1 MILKLYDLKYYYLTL
16 PNNKDRIANIEK
28 NFKDINIT
36 QVLSINGPNIS
47 KFQSGA
53 LGFCKMVDQAL
64 AEQALAEQALACQD
78 NSNNFTPF
86 GLFEDDV
93 NKYREFPQTIDI
105 PDNADILYIGT
116 SIYGYNHSIKWA
128 NLNVFTE
135 SIGNSTTIYKINNM
149 LSTHGFIITSIR
161 GLNYLK
167 KAMNESYKLDI
178 GWDIILAGIQSYYNV
193 YCLKTP
199 LVYQD
204 GRVGGCEDATNKDL
218 KLNLLNVPIPKH
230 YIMEHL

>member
-16 PNNKDRIANIEK
+16 PNNKERIENIEK
-28 NFKDINIT
+28 NFKDLDLT
-36 QVLSINGPNIS
+36 QILSITGANIS

-53 LGFCKMVDQAL
+53 LGFCKMADQAL
-64 AEQALAEQALACQD
+64 AERD
-78 NSNNFTPF
+78 NSNNFMPF
-86 GLFEDDV
+86 GLFEDDA
-93 NKYREFPQTIDI
+93 NKYREFPETLEI
-105 PDNADILYIGT
+105 PDNSDILYIGT

-135 SIGNSTTIYKINNM
+135 SIDNSTTIYKINNM
-149 LSTHGFIITSIR
+149 LSMHGFIITSIR
-161 GLNYLK
+161 ELNYLK
-167 KAMNESYKLDI
+167 NAMNIANNLDI
-178 GWDIILAGIQSYYNV
+178 PWDNIFAGIQSKYNV

-204 GRVGGCEDATNKDL
+204 GKVGGCEDATSKDL

-230 YIMEHL
+230 YIY

>member
-36 QVLSINGPNIS
+36 QVLSISGPNIS
-47 KFQSGA
+47 KFQSA
-53 LGFCKMVDQAL
+53 SLGFCKMVDQAL
-64 AEQALAEQALACQD
+64 AEQD
-78 NSNNFTPF
+78 NSSNFVPF

-93 NKYREFPQTIDI
+93 NKYREFPQTIEI

-178 GWDIILAGIQSYYNV
+178 GWDIILTGIQSYYNV

>member
-1 MILKLYDLKYYYLTL
+1 
-16 PNNKDRIANIEK
+16 
-28 NFKDINIT
+28 
-36 QVLSINGPNIS
+36 VLSISGPNIS

-53 LGFCKMVDQAL
+53 LGFCKI
-64 AEQALAEQALACQD
+64 AEQALACQD

-86 GLFEDDV
+86 GVLEDDA
-93 NKYREFPQTIDI
+93 NKYREFPQTIEI
-105 PDNADILYIGT
+105 PDNTDILYIGT

-135 SIGNSTTIYKINNM
+135 SIGNSTIIYKINNM

-167 KAMNESYKLDI
+167 KAMNIAYNMDI
-178 GWDIILAGIQSYYNV
+178 VWDIIFAGMQSKYNV
-193 YCLKTP
+193 YCLRTP

-204 GRVGGCEDATNKDL
+204 GTVGGCEDATNKDL

-230 YIMEHL
+230 YIMEDL

>member
-16 PNNKDRIANIEK
+16 PNNKERIENIEK
-28 NFKDINIT
+28 NFKDFDIT
-36 QVLSINGPNIS
+36 QVLSITGTNIS

-53 LGFCKMVDQAL
+53 LGFCNIADQAL
-64 AEQALAEQALACQD
+64 ADQD

-86 GLFEDDV
+86 GLFEDDA
-93 NKYREFPQTIDI
+93 NKYREFPQTLEI

-135 SIGNSTTIYKINNM
+135 SVDNSTTIYKINNM
-149 LSTHGFIITSIR
+149 LSTHGFIITSIK

-167 KAMNESYKLDI
+167 KAMNIAYNMDI
-178 GWDIILAGIQSYYNV
+178 GWDIILAGMQSCYNV

-204 GRVGGCEDATNKDL
+204 GKVGGCEDATTKDL

-230 YIMEHL
+230 YIIENI

>member
-16 PNNKDRIANIEK
+16 PNNKERIENIEK
-28 NFKDINIT
+28 NFKDLDLT
-36 QVLSINGPNIS
+36 QVLSITGANIS

-53 LGFCKMVDQAL
+53 LGFCKMADQAL
-64 AEQALAEQALACQD
+64 AERD
-78 NSNNFTPF
+78 NSNNFMPF
-86 GLFEDDV
+86 GLFEDDA
-93 NKYREFPQTIDI
+93 NKYREFPETLEI
-105 PDNADILYIGT
+105 PDNSDILYIGT

-135 SIGNSTTIYKINNM
+135 SIDNSPTIYKINNM
-149 LSTHGFIITSIR
+149 LSMHGFIITSIR
-161 GLNYLK
+161 ELNYLK
-167 KAMNESYKLDI
+167 NAMNIANNLDI
-178 GWDIILAGIQSYYNV
+178 PWDNIFAGIQSKYNV

-204 GRVGGCEDATNKDL
+204 GKVGGCEDATSKDL

-230 YIMEHL
+230 YIY

>member
-36 QVLSINGPNIS
+36 QVLSISGPNIS

-64 AEQALAEQALACQD
+64 AEQD
-78 NSNNFTPF
+78 NSSNFVPF

-93 NKYREFPQTIDI
+93 NKYREFPQTIEI

-178 GWDIILAGIQSYYNV
+178 GWDIILTGIQSYYNV

>member
-16 PNNKDRIANIEK
+16 PNNKERIENIEK
-28 NFKDINIT
+28 NFKDLDLT
-36 QVLSINGPNIS
+36 QVLSITGANIS

-53 LGFCKMVDQAL
+53 LGFCKMADQAL
-64 AEQALAEQALACQD
+64 AERD
-78 NSNNFTPF
+78 NSNNFMPF
-86 GLFEDDV
+86 GLFEDDA
-93 NKYREFPQTIDI
+93 NKYREFPETLEI
-105 PDNADILYIGT
+105 PDNSDILYIGT

-135 SIGNSTTIYKINNM
+135 SIDNSTTIYKINNM
-149 LSTHGFIITSIR
+149 LSMHGFIITSIR
-161 GLNYLK
+161 ELNYLK
-167 KAMNESYKLDI
+167 NAMNIANNLDI
-178 GWDIILAGIQSYYNV
+178 PWDNIYAGIQSKYNV

-204 GRVGGCEDATNKDL
+204 GKVGGCEDATSKDL

-230 YIMEHL
+230 YIY

>member
-16 PNNKDRIANIEK
+16 PNNKERIENIEK
-28 NFKDINIT
+28 NFKDLDLT
-36 QVLSINGPNIS
+36 QVLSITGANIS

-53 LGFCKMVDQAL
+53 LGFCKMADQAL
-64 AEQALAEQALACQD
+64 AERD
-78 NSNNFTPF
+78 NSNNFMPF
-86 GLFEDDV
+86 GLFEDDA
-93 NKYREFPQTIDI
+93 NKYREFPETLEI
-105 PDNADILYIGT
+105 PDNSDILYIGT

-135 SIGNSTTIYKINNM
+135 SIDNSTTIYKINNM
-149 LSTHGFIITSIR
+149 LSMHGFIITSIR
-161 GLNYLK
+161 ELNYLK
-167 KAMNESYKLDI
+167 NAMNIANNLDI
-178 GWDIILAGIQSYYNV
+178 PWDNIFAGIQSKYNV

-204 GRVGGCEDATNKDL
+204 GKVGGCEDATSKDL

-230 YIMEHL
+230 YIY

>member
-16 PNNKDRIANIEK
+16 PNNKERIENIEK
-28 NFKDINIT
+28 NFKDIDLT
-36 QVLSINGPNIS
+36 QVLSITGANIS
-47 KFQSGA
+47 KFQSAA
-53 LGFCKMVDQAL
+53 LGFCKMADKAL
-64 AEQALAEQALACQD
+64 EDQD
-78 NSNNFTPF
+78 NSNNFMPF
-86 GLFEDDV
+86 GLFEDDA
-93 NKYREFPQTIDI
+93 NKYREFPEMLEI

-135 SIGNSTTIYKINNM
+135 SIGNNTSVYKINNM
-149 LSTHGFIITSIR
+149 LSTHGFIITSIK

-167 KAMNESYKLDI
+167 KTMNIAYNMDI
-178 GWDIILAGIQSYYNV
+178 GWDIILAGMQSYYNV

-204 GRVGGCEDATNKDL
+204 GTVGGSEDATTKDL

-230 YIMEHL
+230 YIIENI

>member
-16 PNNKDRIANIEK
+16 PNNKERIENIEK
-28 NFKDINIT
+28 NFKDLDLA
-36 QVLSINGPNIS
+36 QVLSISGANIT

-53 LGFCKMVDQAL
+53 LGFCKMADQAL
-64 AEQALAEQALACQD
+64 ADQD
-78 NSNNFTPF
+78 NSNNFVPF
-86 GLFEDDV
+86 GLLEDDA
-93 NKYREFPQTIDI
+93 NKYRDFPETLEI

-135 SIGNSTTIYKINNM
+135 SIGNNTSVYKINNM
-149 LSTHGFIITSIR
+149 LSTHGFIITSIK

-167 KAMNESYKLDI
+167 KTMNIAYNMDI
-178 GWDIILAGIQSYYNV
+178 GWDIILAGMQSYYNV

-204 GRVGGCEDATNKDL
+204 GTVGGSEDATTKDL

-230 YIMEHL
+230 YIIENI

>member
-1 MILKLYDLKYYYLTL
+1 MILNLYDLKYYYLTL
-16 PNNKDRIANIEK
+16 PNNKERIENIEK
-28 NFKDINIT
+28 NFKDIKLT
-36 QVLSINGPNIS
+36 QVLSISGPNIS

-53 LGFCKMVDQAL
+53 LGFCKIADQAL
-64 AEQALAEQALACQD
+64 AEQD
-78 NSNNFTPF
+78 NSNNFVPF
-86 GLFEDDV
+86 GVLEDDA
-93 NKYREFPQTIDI
+93 NKYREFPQSIEI

-116 SIYGYNHSIKWA
+116 SIYGYNHYIKWA

-135 SIGNSTTIYKINNM
+135 SIGNNSSVYKINNM
-149 LSTHGFIITSIR
+149 LSTHGFIVTSIR

-167 KAMNESYKLDI
+167 KAMIESYNMDI
-178 GWDIILAGIQSYYNV
+178 GWDIIFAGIQSYYNV

-204 GRVGGCEDATNKDL
+204 GTVGGCEDATNKDL

-230 YIMEHL
+230 YIMPI

>member
-16 PNNKDRIANIEK
+16 PNNKERIENIEK
-28 NFKDINIT
+28 NFKDLDLT
-36 QVLSINGPNIS
+36 QVLSITGANIS

-53 LGFCKMVDQAL
+53 LGFCKMADQAL
-64 AEQALAEQALACQD
+64 AERD
-78 NSNNFTPF
+78 NSNNFMPF
-86 GLFEDDV
+86 GLFEDDA
-93 NKYREFPQTIDI
+93 NKYREFPETLEI
-105 PDNADILYIGT
+105 PDNSDILYIGT

-135 SIGNSTTIYKINNM
+135 SIDNSTTIYKINNM
-149 LSTHGFIITSIR
+149 LSMHGFIITSIR

-167 KAMNESYKLDI
+167 NAMNIANNLDI
-178 GWDIILAGIQSYYNV
+178 PWDNIFAGIQSKYNV
-193 YCLKTP
+193 YCLKIP

-204 GRVGGCEDATNKDL
+204 GKVGGCEDATSKDL

-230 YIMEHL
+230 YIY

>member
-16 PNNKDRIANIEK
+16 PNNKERIENIEK
-28 NFKDINIT
+28 NFKDLDLT
-36 QVLSINGPNIS
+36 QVLSISGANIT

-53 LGFCKMVDQAL
+53 LGFCKMADQAL
-64 AEQALAEQALACQD
+64 ADQD

-86 GLFEDDV
+86 GLLEDDA
-93 NKYREFPQTIDI
+93 NKYREFPQTLEI
-105 PDNADILYIGT
+105 PDNTDILYIGT
-116 SIYGYNHSIKWA
+116 SIYGYNHSIRWA

-135 SIGNSTTIYKINNM
+135 SIDNSTTIYKINNM
-149 LSTHGFIITSIR
+149 LSTHGLIITSIR

-167 KAMNESYKLDI
+167 NAMNIANNLDI
-178 GWDIILAGIQSYYNV
+178 VWDNIFAGMQSYYNV

-204 GRVGGCEDATNKDL
+204 GTVGGSEDATTKDL

>member
-16 PNNKDRIANIEK
+16 PNNKERIENIEK
-28 NFKDINIT
+28 NFKDLDLT
-36 QVLSINGPNIS
+36 QVLSITGANIS

-53 LGFCKMVDQAL
+53 LGFCKMADQAL
-64 AEQALAEQALACQD
+64 ADQD
-78 NSNNFTPF
+78 NSNNFVPF
-86 GLFEDDV
+86 GLLEDDA
-93 NKYREFPQTIDI
+93 NKYRDFPETLEI
-105 PDNADILYIGT
+105 PDNSDILYIGT

-135 SIGNSTTIYKINNM
+135 SIDNSTTIYKINNM
-149 LSTHGFIITSIR
+149 LSMHGFIITSIR
-161 GLNYLK
+161 ELNYLK
-167 KAMNESYKLDI
+167 NAMNIANNLDI
-178 GWDIILAGIQSYYNV
+178 PWDNIFAGIQSKYNV

-204 GRVGGCEDATNKDL
+204 GKVGGCEDATSKDL

-230 YIMEHL
+230 YIY

>member
-16 PNNKDRIANIEK
+16 PNNKERIENIEK
-28 NFKDINIT
+28 NFKDLDLT
-36 QVLSINGPNIS
+36 QVLSITGANIS

-53 LGFCKMVDQAL
+53 LGFCKMADQAL
-64 AEQALAEQALACQD
+64 AERD
-78 NSNNFTPF
+78 NSNNFMPF
-86 GLFEDDV
+86 GLFEDDA
-93 NKYREFPQTIDI
+93 NKYREFPETLEI
-105 PDNADILYIGT
+105 PDNSDILYIGT

-135 SIGNSTTIYKINNM
+135 SIDNSTTIYKINNM
-149 LSTHGFIITSIR
+149 LSMHGFIITSIR
-161 GLNYLK
+161 ELNYLK
-167 KAMNESYKLDI
+167 NAMNIANNLDI
-178 GWDIILAGIQSYYNV
+178 PWDNIFAGIQSKYNV

-204 GRVGGCEDATNKDL
+204 GKVGGCEDATSKDI

-230 YIMEHL
+230 YIY